1 MDNSATTKCCGQ
13 AMELMIR
20 LLTEEY
26 GNPSSLHS
34 MGARAEAYVKEAKEK
49 IAKTLKASEK
59 EIVFTSGGT
68 ESNNLAILGGAR
80 ANRRA
85 GRHIIT
91 TQIEHASVWE
101 PCKALEE
108 DGCRLTALPVDA
120 DGVLCLD
127 ALEEALTEDTALV
140 SMMLVNNEIG
150 TVEPVEE
157 AARRIRKKA
166 KNALIHVDAIQA
178 YGKMPVHP
186 KKLDADL
193 LSVSGHKINGPKGVG
208 FLYVR
213 EKTKLSPV
221 LFGGGQQKGIR
232 SGTENVP
239 GIAALGEAASLAY
252 QDLEKNASHLRFLR
266 ERLIQEVKKIEGVT
280 VTGESGERF
289 APHIVSVSVE
299 GVRSE
304 VLLHALEE
312 RGVYVSAGS
321 ACSSNKPSVSRTLLA
336 IGLKQELLPSTVR
349 FSFCAE
355 TTEAEIEY
363 AAGCLRDLVPFLRKF
378 TRK

>member
-108 DGCRLTALPVDA
+108 DGCCLTALPVDA

-140 SMMLVNNEIG
+140 SMMLVNN
-150 TVEPVEE
+150 
-157 AARRIRKKA
+157 
-166 KNALIHVDAIQA
+166 D
-178 YGKMPVHP
+178 
-186 KKLDADL
+186 
-193 LSVSGHKINGPKGVG
+193 
-208 FLYVR
+208 
-213 EKTKLSPV
+213 
-221 LFGGGQQKGIR
+221 
-232 SGTENVP
+232 
-239 GIAALGEAASLAY
+239 
-252 QDLEKNASHLRFLR
+252 
-266 ERLIQEVKKIEGVT
+266 
-280 VTGESGERF
+280 
-289 APHIVSVSVE
+289 
-299 GVRSE
+299 
-304 VLLHALEE
+304 
-312 RGVYVSAGS
+312 
-321 ACSSNKPSVSRTLLA
+321 
-336 IGLKQELLPSTVR
+336 
-349 FSFCAE
+349 
-355 TTEAEIEY
+355 
-363 AAGCLRDLVPFLRKF
+363 
-378 TRK
+378 